1 MEWLRTQIIGY
12 KLNSLLGLLTGIGV
26 ASFCALLFGILP
38 LKLALVATAAIV
50 GVPLLLLAVVDLTF
64 GLQLTV
70 AAGFLIGLVA
80 KYTTA
85 PIGTLLDLLMVWL
98 IFGLLARLVKE
109 KAMRYVENPISLF
122 VLLWIAYNLMQVL
135 NPVAGSRM
143 AWVYTVRSVALLLM
157 LYFVALRAF
166 DTRAAAFRAL
176 KTIIFW
182 SFAAALYGLKQEFVG
197 FSSTELAW
205 LHADELRFQLIY
217 QWSRLRIFSFFSDPT
232 TYGIL
237 MAYMSVVCFILV
249 AGRWSMWKRIVL
261 AAAGVSMWLAIA
273 YAGSRTPV
281 VMVPAGIAFATLL
294 SLNRKTLAISS
305 VVFLFGAAFMSK
317 STHSAVI
324 YRIQSAFRP
333 TEDASLQLR
342 LKNQEKIQPFIRRHP
357 FGAGLGSTGYWG
369 KRFTPDS
376 WLASFAHDSLYV
388 RLAVETGWVGLLLY
402 LALLFSAMQ
411 QGIYWYYRV
420 RDPALKLVYLSL
432 VCSVF
437 MLALASYPQEAITLL
452 PTSIIFYLMLALIVR
467 LKDFDTP
474 SRATGAKLKQ

>member
-1 MEWLRTQIIGY
+1 MEWLRTQLIGY
-12 KLNSLLGLLTGIGV
+12 KLDSPVGLLTGVAV

-38 LKLALVATAAIV
+38 LKLAVVATAAIV
-50 GVPLLLLAVVDLTF
+50 GVPLLLVAIVDLTF
-64 GLQLTV
+64 GLQLTL
-70 AAGFLIGLVA
+70 AAGFLIGLAA

-109 KAMRYVENPISLF
+109 KTMRYAENPISLF
-122 VLLWIAYNLMQVL
+122 VLLWIGYNLMQAL

-157 LYFVALRAF
+157 LYFVAVRAF
-166 DTRAAAFRAL
+166 DSRLAAFRAL
-176 KTIIFW
+176 KTILFW
-182 SFAAALYGLKQEFVG
+182 SFVSALYGLKQEFLG

-232 TYGIL
+232 TYGML
-237 MAYMSVVCFILV
+237 MAYMSVVCFILA
-249 AGRWSMWKRIVL
+249 AGPWSTWKRLVL
-261 AAAGVSMWLAIA
+261 VGAGISMWLAIA

-294 SLNRKTLAISS
+294 SLNRKTLAASGF
-305 VVFLFGAAFMSK
+305 VFLVGAAFMSK

-333 TEDASLQLR
+333 SEDASLQLR
-342 LKNQEKIQPFIRRHP
+342 LQNQEKIQPFIQRHP

-376 WLASFAHDSLYV
+376 WLANFAHDSLYV

-402 LALLFSAMQ
+402 MALLFAAMQ

-420 RDPALKLVYLSL
+420 RDPALKLVYLAL
-432 VCSVF
+432 VTSVF

-452 PTSIIFYLMLALIVR
+452 PTSIIFYLMLAMIAR
-467 LKDFDTP
+467 LKDFDTSP
-474 SRATGAKLKQ
+474 RLPAAD